1 MASKKKT
8 HYVLV
13 RVKAPDDMRAVDVR
27 REVRTLINEQCNY
40 KADPG
45 DIRAAAVTP
54 VPKSWIGSEQA

>member
-1 MASKKKT
+1 MAAKKKS

-13 RVKAPDDMRAVDVR
+13 RVTAPDDMRAADVR

-40 KADPG
+40 SADPG

-54 VPKSWIGSEQA
+54 APKGRISGDQA